1 MGRSLAGRIGTA
13 TSGRLPSG
21 RALLGAALIVIAVG
35 GVLAAHRAAVSTP
48 STRVM
53 VAARDLLPGTVLAP
67 ADLATLAVELPD
79 AVPAIP
85 AGDADQLVGT
95 VLAAR
100 VTTGSMLRP
109 ADVASG
115 GGVAAPG
122 TITVSLELDA
132 GRAPAALR
140 PGLRVDVLATDTERG
155 DTSIVATGATV
166 VERPETTDDAIGTTS
181 GTQVDLAVGDASTAA
196 SIVDAAVRH
205 DVTLVVPTPGVPG
218 A

>member
-1 MGRSLAGRIGTA
+1 
-13 TSGRLPSG
+13 
-21 RALLGAALIVIAVG
+21 
-35 GVLAAHRAAVSTP
+35 
-48 STRVM
+48 
-53 VAARDLLPGTVLAP
+53 
-67 ADLATLAVELPD
+67 
-79 AVPAIP
+79 
-85 AGDADQLVGT
+85 
-95 VLAAR
+95 
-100 VTTGSMLRP
+100 
-109 ADVASG
+109 
-115 GGVAAPG
+115 
-122 TITVSLELDA
+122 VSLELDA

-155 DTSIVATGATV
+155 DTSVVATGATV